1 MYIKH
6 VIFQSTRPSRAST
19 QLLQPISQFQKIS
32 IHKAL
37 AGLDQKLSG
46 RHLAK
51 CLFQST
57 SPSRASTC
65 CAVWHDNTGLNFN
78 PQGPRGP
85 RRQRHHLPFACT
97 LFQSTRPSRAS
108 TPLYICK
115 SSRWHFNPQGPRG
128 HRRILFAPDRYLVTI
143 SIHKALAGLDSPVSF
158 QPLPA
163 GDFNPQGP
171 RGPRPT
177 VNLFIPLPPSISI
190 HKALAGLDEN

>member
-1 MYIKH
+1 MLY
-6 VIFQSTRPSRAST
+6 FNPQGPRGPRPLCISVSPRAG
-19 QLLQPISQFQKIS
+19 IS

-37 AGLDQKLSG
+37 AGLD
-46 RHLAK
+46 AF
-51 CLFQST
+51 C
-57 SPSRASTC
+57 SPLTDIWS
-65 CAVWHDNTGLNFN
+65 
-78 PQGPRGP
+78 
-85 RRQRHHLPFACT
+85 

-108 TPLYICK
+108 TNPLNCSGSIVFISIHK
-115 SSRWHFNPQGPRG
+115 ALAG
-128 HRRILFAPDRYLVTI
+128 LDFAFLYGFPYFVLI

>member
-6 VIFQSTRPSRAST
+6 VIFQSTRPSRASTLAAQSGNWSVWQFQSTRPSRAST

-108 TPLYICK
+108 TA
-115 SSRWHFNPQGPRG
+115 SRVRAEMIWR
-128 HRRILFAPDRYLVTI
+128 I
-143 SIHKALAGLDSPVSF
+143 SIHKALAGLDPSLIS
-158 QPLPA
+158 LPTSW
-163 GDFNPQGP
+163 DYFNPQGP
-171 RGPRPT
+171 RGPRH
-177 VNLFIPLPPSISI
+177 PLDYPNNFSY
-190 HKALAGLDEN
+190 